1 MVTPF
6 VRVWRLPGIG
16 IKNDGRRCGPSLLSV
31 TMESPETSE
40 EKKTGP
46 PRFAA
51 LKKAYER
58 FLKIR
63 GNPREIALGFAL
75 GLFIGMSPTM
85 GFQMAI
91 AVFFAALFKWNKIS
105 AAVAV
110 WITNPFTAPIIYG
123 LTYYVGAKIL
133 GVTNSFQGLSAFDLP
148 ALLHLIQKTPKIL
161 MVMALGGVVVGLP
174 LALAGYYFSFS
185 AVHTYQKDIKA
196 KLAQRRAARRAGVKK
211 SRKRK
216 KKRR

>member
-1 MVTPF
+1 MGAAAGHPLAMVNMAS
-6 VRVWRLPGIG
+6 R
-16 IKNDGRRCGPSLLSV
+16 
-31 TMESPETSE
+31 ETSD
-40 EKKTGP
+40 EKKTGAV
-46 PRFAA
+46 RFAA
-51 LKKAYER
+51 LKKTYER

-75 GLFIGMSPTM
+75 GLFVGMSPTM

-91 AVFFAALFKWNKIS
+91 AVFFAALLKWNKIS

-123 LTYYVGAKIL
+123 LTYFVGAKIL
-133 GVTNSFQGLSAFDLP
+133 GVSNSFQGLSAFDLS

-161 MVMALGGVVVGLP
+161 MVMTLGGVVVGIP

-185 AVHTYQKDIKA
+185 AVHAYQKDIKA
-196 KLAQRRAARRAGVKK
+196 KLAQRRAARRAIRASGKK
-211 SRKRK
+211 TKKRG